1 MKHNEIKKVRL
12 MTLFFRFVLQ
22 HLPGKI
28 NTAEIEEMIKTVDKN
43 NDGKISYSEFRVR
56 ERVVCTFTLS
66 TVAGHAGSF
75 STGHSGQPCQAG
87 GEGDGGGRGG
97 AGQRMRKEIIKTLN

>member
-1 MKHNEIKKVRL
+1 

-43 NDGKISYSEFRVR
+43 NDGKISYSEFRVER
-56 ERVVCTFTLS
+56 ESYSSLYFHTFHCCRSCWELFHWSFRATLS
-66 TVAGHAGSF
+66 S
-75 STGHSGQPCQAG
+75 
-87 GEGDGGGRGG
+87 RG
-97 AGQRMRKEIIKTLN
+97 